1 MAYVCQYCNASFA
14 TYLSLRAHQ
23 NGRSRGGIVS
33 CGTQQTLDRYS
44 DDSDGDISDGAASAA
59 PAVIANPY
67 DIKHEICRR
76 HQDDCTL
83 GPPQP
88 LQNVGMSATRGYT
101 GSVDYGALVSAFAN
115 YCKWVKN
122 SRCIKFWTLFL
133 SIRHL
138 HNEQQ
143 RNILAIVMKLFVTQG
158 KWCKDKRAVRY
169 LLSHKPFWPLVTYTY
184 TCDLSSFQVPGLR
197 QVRYSFVDPI
207 FAWIIQ
213 ARKLCKKI

>member
-88 LQNVGMSATRGYT
+88 LQNVGMSATRGS
-101 GSVDYGALVSAFAN
+101 G
-115 YCKWVKN
+115 
-122 SRCIKFWTLFL
+122 
-133 SIRHL
+133 L
-138 HNEQQ
+138 HG
-143 RNILAIVMKLFVTQG
+143 F
-158 KWCKDKRAVRY
+158 C
-169 LLSHKPFWPLVTYTY
+169 
-184 TCDLSSFQVPGLR
+184 GLR
-197 QVRYSFVDPI
+197 CTCVCVRE
-207 FAWIIQ
+207 
-213 ARKLCKKI
+213 LL

>member
-88 LQNVGMSATRGYT
+88 L
-101 GSVDYGALVSAFAN
+101 
-115 YCKWVKN
+115 
-122 SRCIKFWTLFL
+122 
-133 SIRHL
+133 
-138 HNEQQ
+138 
-143 RNILAIVMKLFVTQG
+143 
-158 KWCKDKRAVRY
+158 
-169 LLSHKPFWPLVTYTY
+169 
-184 TCDLSSFQVPGLR
+184 
-197 QVRYSFVDPI
+197 
-207 FAWIIQ
+207 
-213 ARKLCKKI
+213 